1 MAVTVVTLHVR
12 AAPSGLAYGGA
23 VSAPHRPVH
32 LRPRSLG
39 LVWLG
44 GSLGT
49 AARYAVAERV
59 PPLRELPLGTL
70 LVNVGGAF
78 LLGLLLERL
87 LRAGADVGRR
97 RDLRLLAGTGFLG
110 GFTTYSALATDAA
123 GLLAAD
129 HPGRAAAY
137 GLGTL
142 LLGGLASLLGL
153 GWGARS
159 RRGERS

>member
-1 MAVTVVTLHVR
+1 MAVTVVTPHVR
-12 AAPSGLAYGGA
+12 AARSGLAYGGA
-23 VSAPHRPVH
+23 VSAPGRPVH
-32 LRPRSLG
+32 LRLRSLG

-44 GSLGT
+44 GALGT
-49 AARYAVAERV
+49 VTRYAVTERV
-59 PPLRELPLGTL
+59 PALRGLPLATV
-70 LVNVGGAF
+70 LVNVVGAF

-87 LRAGADVGRR
+87 LRAGADLGSR

-110 GFTTYSALATDAA
+110 GFTTYSALATDAV

-142 LLGGLASLLGL
+142 LLGGLAALLGL
-153 GWGARS
+153 GCGAWR
-159 RRGERS
+159 RRGKRP